1 MPVERERRSGWE
13 GERERRAQKPNP
25 NKYFLPLENER
36 GGWRKSQKKE
46 EEGGPDSE
54 EFMLVWWRPRSN
66 GELSIH
72 SGHGWTRLDDSNP
85 SQVPFLR
92 CGKETLRVTVTW
104 SRLYSV
110 NVKLHWEV
118 WWIMAPWCLKDPS
131 PPIHCAQTLALF
143 VFQRFMLT
151 LQGWHFSPRTLEKVK
166 TADKP

>member
-36 GGWRKSQKKE
+36 GGWKKKSKKR
-46 EEGGPDSE
+46 GGRTRQWGVYVGVMKAQE
-54 EFMLVWWRPRSN
+54 QWGAE
-66 GELSIH
+66 H
-72 SGHGWTRLDDSNP
+72 TQWTRLDDSNP

-92 CGKETLRVTVTW
+92 RRKETLRVTVTW

-118 WWIMAPWCLKDPS
+118 WWIMAPWCLKEPS

-151 LQGWHFSPRTLEKVK
+151 LQGWHFSTRTLEKVK

>member
-36 GGWRKSQKKE
+36 GGWKKKVKKR
-46 EEGGPDSE
+46 GGGRTRQWGVYVGVMKAQE
-54 EFMLVWWRPRSN
+54 QWGAE
-66 GELSIH
+66 H
-72 SGHGWTRLDDSNP
+72 TQWTRLDDSNP